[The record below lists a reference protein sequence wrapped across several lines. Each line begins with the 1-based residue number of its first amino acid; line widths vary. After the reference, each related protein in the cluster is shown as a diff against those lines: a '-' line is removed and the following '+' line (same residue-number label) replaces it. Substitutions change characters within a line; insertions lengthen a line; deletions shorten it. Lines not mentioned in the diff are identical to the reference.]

1 MKITV
6 IVVGRAAA
14 PFKDAILEYE
24 TRAGRY
30 WKFNVIEVA
39 SGAGGKGKA
48 HADRVIEAEEAL
60 LLARLPKHAQIVVLT
75 RTGRGMS
82 SADLADY
89 LQDHALHS
97 TADVCFVVGG
107 AFGLGAGILDRAQKQ
122 WSLSDCTLP
131 HELARLVLAEQL
143 YRVGTIIKNEPYH
156 KGPSSTEQRSPSSK
170 KHRSPSSKG
179 QRA

>member
-1 MKITV
+1 MKITA
-6 IVVGRAAA
+6 IVVGPAGA

-24 TRAGRY
+24 RRAGRY

-39 SGAGGKGKA
+39 SGGGGKAKA
-48 HADRVIEAEEAL
+48 HPDRVIEAEETL
-60 LLARLPKHAQIVVLT
+60 LLARLPEDAQIVALT

-82 SADLADY
+82 SAELAGY
-89 LQDHALHS
+89 LQDHALHA

-107 AFGLGAGILDRAQKQ
+107 AFGLGAGILDRAQRR

-143 YRVGTIIKNEPYH
+143 YRAGTIVKNEPYH
-156 KGPSSTEQRSPSSK
+156 KGPSSTSQRVRSPK
-170 KHRSPSSKG
+170 GHR
-179 QRA
+179 A

>member
-1 MKITV
+1 MKVTAL
-6 IVVGRAAA
+6 VVGRAGA

-39 SGAGGKGKA
+39 SGGKA
-48 HADRVIEAEEAL
+48 KVHPDRVIEAEESL
-60 LLARLPKHAQIVVLT
+60 LLARLPEHAQIVALT
-75 RTGRGMS
+75 RKGRGMR
-82 SADLADY
+82 SADLAGY

-107 AFGLGAGILDRAQKQ
+107 AFGLGAGILDRAQKR

-143 YRVGTIIKNEPYH
+143 YRAGTIVKNEPYH
-156 KGPSSTEQRSPSSK
+156 KGPSST
-170 KHRSPSSKG
+170 G
-179 QRA
+179 QRVQSPRGHRA

>member
-24 TRAGRY
+24 TRARRY

-39 SGAGGKGKA
+39 SGAGGRAKA

-60 LLARLPKHAQIVVLT
+60 LLARLPEHVQIVALT

-97 TADVCFVVGG
+97 TANVCFVVGG
-107 AFGLGAGILDRAQKQ
+107 AFGLGAGILARAQKQ

-143 YRVGTIIKNEPYH
+143 YRAGTIIKNEPYH
-156 KGPSSTEQRSPSSK
+156 KGPPSTGQRSRLPEQ
-170 KHRSPSSKG
+170 HRSPSSKG
-179 QRA
+179 HRA

>member
-6 IVVGRAAA
+6 IVVGRATA
-14 PFKDAILEYE
+14 PFKDAILKYE

-39 SGAGGKGKA
+39 SGAGGRAKA

-60 LLARLPKHAQIVVLT
+60 LLARLPEHAQIVTLT
-75 RTGRGMS
+75 RTGQGMS
-82 SADLADY
+82 SANLADY

-107 AFGLGAGILDRAQKQ
+107 AFGLGAGILERAQRQ

-143 YRVGTIIKNEPYH
+143 YRAGTILKNEPYH
-156 KGPSSTEQRSPSSK
+156 KGPSFTGQRSRSESQRSPSSK
-170 KHRSPSSKG
+170 GHR
-179 QRA
+179 A